1 MVGALAS
8 LLNEKIPEINVTNVA
23 SGGGVDN
30 ATRVARGEF
39 DFGLTHSALVY
50 EIWHAKGT
58 YAGRGALGRS
68 VTGMVKAY
76 DSPHYFTVLQESGF
90 TKMSDLEGRR
100 IAVGPAG
107 SGAQFH
113 SNLILNALDLGGV
126 QEFLAFADAP
136 FALRERRVAAIG
148 TSGAPHASITE
159 LSHTSNI
166 RVLPFSDQEMD
177 VLQRVMPFYTRGK
190 LPRTMYRGMTE
201 DVQVPIVAIYMIAN
215 NKVPAHI
222 VERIMEVMLDPA
234 NRARLVQGHP
244 LWAEMIPDSK
254 NFEALGPPIHPGAK
268 AYFDKKGIR

>member
-1 MVGALAS
+1 MVGVLAS

-30 ATRVARGEF
+30 AVRVARGEF

-58 YAGRGALGRS
+58 FAGRGALGRS
-68 VTGMVKAY
+68 VTGLVKAY
-76 DSPHYFTVLQESGF
+76 DSPHYFTVLRESGI
-90 TKMSDLEGRR
+90 TRMSDLEGRR

-113 SNLILNALDLGGV
+113 SNLILNALRLGGV

-136 FALRERRVAAIG
+136 FALRERRVMAIG
-148 TSGAPHASITE
+148 TSGAPHASIVE

-166 RVLPFSDQEMD
+166 KVLPFSDQEMEI
-177 VLQRVMPFYTRGK
+177 LERVMPFYTRGI
-190 LPRTMYRGMTE
+190 LPKTMYRGLTE
-201 DVQVPIVAIYMIAN
+201 DVQVPIVAIYIIAN
-215 NKVPAHI
+215 KNVPARI

-234 NRARLVQGHP
+234 NRDRLVRGHP
-244 LWAEMIPDSK
+244 LWAQMIPDSQ
-254 NFEALGPPIHPGAK
+254 NFEALGPPIHPGAR
-268 AYFDKKGIR
+268 AYFDKRGIR